1 MTDEAIIGLY
11 FDRDQQAIAESDTKY
26 GAFCRYLA
34 LNILQNREDAEEC
47 VNDTWLAAWNRIPP
61 SRPERLKAFFGRITR
76 DLSIDRWR
84 HNRAQKRCNG
94 TDLLL
99 SELED
104 CVPSTHNVEA
114 ALELRELTEAIDHW
128 LGALKPE
135 ERVAFVRRYWY
146 GEPVKDL
153 ADHFAVFPNQMAQRL
168 RRLRLRLRQ
177 ALEAKGVTL

>member
-1 MTDEAIIGLY
+1 MEDSRIIDLYWQRDEDAIPQT
-11 FDRDQQAIAESDTKY
+11 QQKY
-26 GAFCRYLA
+26 GAFCTAVAMNVLGDR
-34 LNILQNREDAEEC
+34 QDAEEC
-47 VNDTWLAAWNRIPP
+47 VNDTWLTAWNRIPP
-61 SRPERLKAFFGRITR
+61 TRPERLKAFLGRITR

-84 HNRAQKRCNG
+84 SNRAKKRYDG
-94 TDLLL
+94 TELLL

-104 CVPSTHNVEA
+104 CVPAAQNVEA
-114 ALELRELTEAIDHW
+114 AAELRELTEAIDRW
-128 LGALKPE
+128 LKDLETE

-153 ADHFAVFPNQMAQRL
+153 AKHFAVSPNQMAQRL